1 MLDLKPLEL
10 NREDAKRTKI
20 TNPLRVLRAFAVVLL
35 FEGNYAFSVQ
45 LNIQCM
51 PYLSV
56 SDPNKSPQNIC

>member
-1 MLDLKPLEL
+1 MGRPLVIFH
-10 NREDAKRTKI
+10 TSVF
-20 TNPLRVLRAFAVVLL
+20 LRVLRAFAVVLL